1 MAVSVQSSGFCSSEI
16 FSVVVVPAARSIR
29 NLLDS
34 SVRITLC
41 LHSSKYGLCEFLTIQ
56 ITPSSAAGDVL
67 FCVYLCVCVC
77 VCAFICECVL
87 WEASFVTGIL
97 PSLLFR
103 ESWVTLFE
111 TCCQISGFHFLS
123 FVLFVVVDWH
133 AFCSFEC
140 VLYLKSCYVLYV
152 HYVFVMLSF
161 KMFAVECPSDM
172 HVRTH
177 THTHTHRLWL
187 NFAFNLWRVVYPASM
202 FACFHLPT

>member
-1 MAVSVQSSGFCSSEI
+1 MSSFFKIWSVW
-16 FSVVVVPAARSIR
+16 VPY
-29 NLLDS
+29 NPNN
-34 SVRITLC
+34 
-41 LHSSKYGLCEFLTIQ
+41 TIERCRGC
-56 ITPSSAAGDVL
+56 AC
-67 FCVYLCVCVC
+67 CVYLCVCVC
-77 VCAFICECVL
+77 VRLCECVL

-97 PSLLFR
+97 PSSLFR
-103 ESWVTLFE
+103 ESWVALFE

-123 FVLFVVVDWH
+123 FVLFFVVDWH

-177 THTHTHRLWL
+177 THTHALTQFCLQFVACGLSSFHVCVFPFAHLDL
-187 NFAFNLWRVVYPASM
+187 NLI
-202 FACFHLPT
+202 